1 MGFSNSKLKNDKI
14 NRSVFFNNDTYF
26 FLIYKNLFEEDFLST
41 EKSDLLTKLLSII
54 IFTKISKD
62 AFLHHF
68 ASLEVKEKHRNYW
81 NLNFASNNTG
91 ELISLLFILNN
102 LYSIKVL
109 RTLNF
114 RARLI
119 FVHF

>member
-14 NRSVFFNNDTYF
+14 NRSIFFNNDTYF

-68 ASLEVKEKHRNYW
+68 ASLEVKEKHRNY
-81 NLNFASNNTG
+81 
-91 ELISLLFILNN
+91 
-102 LYSIKVL
+102 
-109 RTLNF
+109 
-114 RARLI
+114 
-119 FVHF
+119 